1 MKGGSMQRIR
11 RFKKNAI
18 GILVM
23 SGFAFLGLASLFQYY
38 VKVAEN
44 VEYVQT
50 FRVVLSDLESYE
62 LEAESTQRLFALH
75 LLTHG
80 QDSPQARDLRDNRER
95 ALATMWRH
103 YAALVQMSNGES
115 IASLCL
121 LRLRTQLE
129 ERIAVFRVY
138 EAAYL
143 AGQKPPLGRGT
154 STQDEVRK
162 QIAQLNTVAEDL
174 IAQKK
179 QTLWRIWGVF
189 LTILLLTI
197 LGYTAFIHTTHRH
210 MELIIRQEIAH
221 TAYQLELEKRHHQE
235 QVNHNQQL
243 HLMMKELNHRVKN
256 SISTIAAILRL
267 QIHASKEATIR
278 TALTE
283 AMVRLNA
290 VWRVHERLYQGTDLT
305 PADYCEAIVT
315 DLKEAL
321 AVSINTTINAIP
333 MPTDAATPMA
343 IIIAEA
349 VVNAVK
355 YGRKDGQASVSLCL
369 GRWEHDE
376 SHWCLHIRD
385 HGGGFPEEVLNQTG
399 KSKSLGMKVLHGL
412 AVQLNAKLHLKNDDG
427 AVIELI
433 GPLPG
438 EAT

>member
-1 MKGGSMQRIR
+1 MQRIR
-11 RFKKNAI
+11 RFKRSAI

-38 VKVAEN
+38 VKVAEH
-44 VEYVQT
+44 VEYAQQ

-62 LEAESTQRLFALH
+62 LEAESAQRLFAIH
-75 LLTHG
+75 VLTQG
-80 QDSPQARDLRDNRER
+80 RDSDQARDLRDGRER
-95 ALATMWRH
+95 AIQTMWRH
-103 YAALVQMSNGES
+103 YATLVQMSGEETIS
-115 IASLCL
+115 SLCL
-121 LRLRTQLE
+121 RQLRVQLE
-129 ERIAVFRVY
+129 TRVGFFRDY
-138 EAAYL
+138 EKEYL
-143 AGQKPPLGRGT
+143 GGQRPPPGRGVEA
-154 STQDEVRK
+154 QEEVRK

-174 IAQKK
+174 VQEKNRA
-179 QTLWRIWGVF
+179 LWYIWGAF

-197 LGYTAFIHTTHRH
+197 LGYAAFIHTTYRN
-210 MELIIRQEIAH
+210 MELVIRQEIAH

-267 QIHASKEATIR
+267 QIHASKEPSIR

-305 PADYCEAIVT
+305 PADYCEAIIT

-355 YGRKDGQASVSLCL
+355 YGRKDGQATVSLCL

-385 HGGGFPEEVLNQTG
+385 HGGGFPEEVLKQTG

-438 EAT
+438 EVT